1 MIWLSWRQHRTELLI
16 FGGVLVCLT
25 AYLLLTGVQMYAAY
39 THISGGLSVALCE
52 PRQMTDD
59 VCGRLVRSFTEK
71 YSNDVYALRV
81 LDLLPLLAGIFIGA
95 PLVAR
100 DRERGT
106 YKLAWTQGV
115 TRARWLTGKLV
126 ALIGFALLCAVGV
139 SVLVAWWRAPFHE
152 MDSNIN
158 ATAYVIEGIV
168 PVAYTG
174 FALALGVA
182 AGALIGRIVP
192 AMFVTLIGYLG
203 ATQAITSWRQ
213 YFLPPMSATWNPY
226 VSNGPSLQSSDWILY
241 LGQVDKMGH
250 VVDYSTLDQACMPP
264 MPAPTLGEQ
273 MTISVATGPGT
284 PYAAC
289 MQAHGWL
296 STAVWQPADRY
307 WTFQGIESAIFV
319 GAALILLALAF
330 WWVRRRVA

>member
-25 AYLLLTGVQMYAAY
+25 AYLLLTGMQMYAAY
-39 THISGGLSVALCE
+39 THVSGSLSVALCE

-81 LDLLPLLAGIFIGA
+81 LDLLPLLAGLFIGA

-100 DRERGT
+100 DRESGT
-106 YKLAWTQGV
+106 YKLAWAQGL
-115 TRARWLTGKLV
+115 TRTRWLTGKLV
-126 ALIGFALLCAVGV
+126 ALVGFALLCAVGV
-139 SVLVAWWRAPFHE
+139 SALVAWWRAPFHA
-152 MDSNIN
+152 MDSNID
-158 ATAYVIEGIV
+158 ATAYVIEGAV
-168 PVAYTG
+168 PVAYTA

-192 AMFVTLIGYLG
+192 AMFVTLAGYLG
-203 ATQAITSWRQ
+203 ATQAIAPWRQ
-213 YFLPPMSATWNPY
+213 YFLPPLSATWNPY
-226 VSNGPSLQSSDWILY
+226 VSNGPPLQSSDWILY
-241 LGQVDKMGH
+241 MGPVDKMGH
-250 VVDYSTLDQACMPP
+250 VVAYPTLDQACLPP
-264 MPAPTLGEQ
+264 LPTPTPGEQ
-273 MTISVATGPGT
+273 MTFSVPTGPGT

-289 MQAHGWL
+289 MQAHGWF
-296 STAVWQPADRY
+296 STAVWQPGDRY

-319 GAALILLALAF
+319 AAALVLLALTF
-330 WWVRRRVA
+330 WWVRRHVA

>member
-16 FGGVLVCLT
+16 FGGVLACLT
-25 AYLLLTGVQMYAAY
+25 AYLLVTGLQMYAAY
-39 THISGGLSVALCE
+39 THVSGGLSVALCE

-81 LDLLPLLAGIFIGA
+81 LDLLPLLAGLFIGA

-106 YKLAWTQGV
+106 YKVAWAQTV

-126 ALIGFALLCAVGV
+126 ALVGFALLCAVGV

-152 MDSNIN
+152 MDNNID

-168 PVAYTG
+168 PVAYTA

-192 AMFVTLIGYLG
+192 AMFVTLAGFLG
-203 ATQAITSWRQ
+203 ATQAITSWRP
-213 YFLPPMSATWNPY
+213 YFLPPLSATWDPY
-226 VSNGPSLQSSDWILY
+226 VSNGPPLQGSDWILY
-241 LGQVDKMGH
+241 MGPVDKMGH
-250 VVDYSTLDQACMPP
+250 SVAYPTVDQACMPP
-264 MPAPTLGEQ
+264 IQPPALGVQ
-273 MTISVATGPGT
+273 TTITTPMGAGS

-289 MQAHGWL
+289 MQAHDWL
-296 STAVWQPADRY
+296 STVVWQPADRY